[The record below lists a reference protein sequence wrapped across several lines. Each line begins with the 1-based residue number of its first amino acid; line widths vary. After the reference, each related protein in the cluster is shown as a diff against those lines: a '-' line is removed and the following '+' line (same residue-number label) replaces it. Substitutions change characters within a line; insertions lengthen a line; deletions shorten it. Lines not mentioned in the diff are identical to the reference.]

1 MKHPSYDSSCGV
13 CKLGAGETPIPGGV
27 VYEDDLWL
35 VRHAPP
41 PYGVPGWMT
50 LQSQRHVPGI
60 AHFDDAEA
68 ARFGPSLRHFER
80 TLEQVTGAVRIY
92 TVSMNESFP
101 HFHAHMVPR
110 YAQMPRDAKGYAV
123 YDLQRLAGRGEIQVD
138 EAEVARLTAAY
149 RDALASTPPPR

>member
-1 MKHPSYDSSCGV
+1 MKHPTYDSSCGI
-13 CKLGAGETPIPGGV
+13 CQLGAGETPVPGGV

-35 VRHAPP
+35 IRHAPP

-68 ARFGPSLRHFER
+68 ACFGTALRHFER
-80 TLEQVTGAVRIY
+80 VLEEVTGAVRIY

-101 HFHAHMVPR
+101 HFHAHLVPR
-110 YAQMPRDAKGYAV
+110 YAQMPQDARGYAV
-123 YDLQRLAGRGEIQVD
+123 YALQQAAGKGEIQVD
-138 EAEVARLTAAY
+138 EAEVVRLTTAY
-149 RDALASTPPPR
+149 REALTTNPPPR